1 MDSRWLPSLDLLLG
15 GGGGGIPIICAAI
28 SPWVE
33 REGKPGKTKGHI
45 TYIICTLFLLL
56 LHFQRLLEELY
67 NNRRLAQFLVEK
79 I

>member
-33 REGKPGKTKGHI
+33 REGKLWVRGVLGVIGEGVSGVAPWLGDP
-45 TYIICTLFLLL
+45 
-56 LHFQRLLEELY
+56 
-67 NNRRLAQFLVEK
+67 V
-79 I
+79 